1 MTIDTATRHQGV
13 VKWFGGRLGNFG
25 FIKPND
31 GSEEMFVHIS
41 AFGKAGLREIK
52 EGDRLE
58 YSVEIDKKNG
68 RPCAVDLKLI

>member
-1 MTIDTATRHQGV
+1 VTIDTATRHQGV

-25 FIKPND
+25 FIKAND

-52 EGDRLE
+52 ATGWNTASKSTRRTA
-58 YSVEIDKKNG
+58 G
-68 RPCAVDLKLI
+68 RALSI

>member
-1 MTIDTATRHQGV
+1 
-13 VKWFGGRLGNFG
+13 
-25 FIKPND
+25 
-31 GSEEMFVHIS
+31 MFVHIS